1 MKKLNNFIFDNNFRE
16 DVKAYIVLNGRQ
28 FEAKDKLAF
37 TFDKNSDVLD
47 LMFTLSFLEKRRYQ
61 RKFLQKLKKTL
72 KISLRNMLFGKIN
85 TIP

>member
-16 DVKAYIVLNGRQ
+16 DVKAYIVLNVRQ